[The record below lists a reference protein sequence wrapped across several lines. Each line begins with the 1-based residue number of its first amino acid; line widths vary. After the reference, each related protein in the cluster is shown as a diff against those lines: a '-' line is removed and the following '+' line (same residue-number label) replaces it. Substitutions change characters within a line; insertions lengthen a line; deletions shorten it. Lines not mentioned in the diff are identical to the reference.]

1 MRAFLIILSVLL
13 TPFALAQE
21 SVAPNPYEGR
31 VTVADQS
38 APSRD
43 RGLRE
48 ALTQVIARIS
58 GESALP
64 QAGNLI
70 ARAPQTVQR
79 YGYEQGPEQGLL
91 LVAAF
96 DGRML
101 ESQLRGLGLPVWG
114 VAAAPLEE
122 LRMTVD
128 NIGSAQDYARVLSL
142 LRSLPGVRGVQVQ
155 EASGNSLDLRLRAE
169 GGARRLSGALYANG
183 GLAPTNAAPGVD
195 LAYRLH

>member
-21 SVAPNPYEGR
+21 SAAPNPYEGR
-31 VTVADQS
+31 VSVTDQS

-58 GESALP
+58 GESAIP
-64 QAGNLI
+64 QAAGLI

-79 YGYEQGPEQGLL
+79 YGYEQSPEQALL

-128 NIGSAQDYARVLSL
+128 NVGSAQDYAKVLSL
-142 LRSLPGVRGVQVQ
+142 LRGLPGVRGVQVQ
-155 EASGNSLDLRLRAE
+155 GATGNSLDLRMRAE

-183 GLAPTNAAPGVD
+183 GLTPTNAAPGVD